1 MTKFLCAVV
10 ALMALMVLSACAG
23 TFEEAKVAGIK
34 ARAATPAVAASTP
47 ERCQSLSNAARIEG
61 AIAKGGAVL
70 TGASGIS
77 AWPVEGDARAALAIT
92 SGVLA
97 AGTATVFYLYE
108 TDAAAYIAEGCPA
121 K

>member
-1 MTKFLCAVV
+1 MTKFLSIAVV
-10 ALMALMVLSACAG
+10 MLAISACAG
-23 TFEEAKVAGIK
+23 TFEEAKVAGAK
-34 ARAATPAVAASTP
+34 ARAATPAVATATP
-47 ERCQSLSNAARIEG
+47 ERCQSLSSAAKWEG

-77 AWPVEGDARAALAIT
+77 AWPTEGDARAALAIT

-97 AGTATVFYLYE
+97 AGTSTVFYLYE
-108 TDAAAYIAEGCPA
+108 TDAAAYISEGCAA